1 MSRSTRNLLVWTCI
15 ALLVTFVAQSHA
27 ALVLCVAT
35 DHTAVEPLHGGRG
48 CEPGP
53 HALGAP
59 ESDCTDTVLFQ
70 SSTPAAPE
78 RQVSTAP
85 VALAPVL
92 LAAPA
97 AERVL
102 SRADAAPPPRER
114 ERARSSTVLLI

>member
-1 MSRSTRNLLVWTCI
+1 MLRSTRNLLVWTCV

-27 ALVLCVAT
+27 ALVLCVAS
-35 DHTAVEPLHGGRG
+35 DHTAVEPLHGGRD
-48 CEPGP
+48 CDPGP

-92 LAAPA
+92 LQAPA

-102 SRADAAPPPRER
+102 PRSAAAPPPRER
-114 ERARSSTVLLI
+114 ERARSSTVLLL

>member
-1 MSRSTRNLLVWTCI
+1 MPRSTRNLLVWTCI

-27 ALVLCVAT
+27 ALVLCVAS
-35 DHTAVEPLHGGRG
+35 DHTAVEPIHGGG
-48 CEPGP
+48 DCEPGP

-78 RQVSTAP
+78 RHALASP
-85 VALAPVL
+85 LALAPVL

-102 SRADAAPPPRER
+102 ARRATAPPPRER